1 MTTSVQLERSLTF
14 TKFRQN
20 KKNPHAQKFG
30 DREREVGCIERQAL
44 KSPLFYV
51 YFTKK

>member
-1 MTTSVQLERSLTF
+1 MTF
-14 TKFRQN
+14 TKSRQN
-20 KKNPHAQKFG
+20 KKAPRSQKFG
-30 DREREVGCIERQAL
+30 DSERGVGCIERQAL